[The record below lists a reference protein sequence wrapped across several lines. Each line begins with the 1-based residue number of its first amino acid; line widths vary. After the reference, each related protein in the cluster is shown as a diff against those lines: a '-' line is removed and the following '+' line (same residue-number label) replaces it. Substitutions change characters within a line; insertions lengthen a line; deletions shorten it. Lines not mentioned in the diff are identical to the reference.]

1 MLTVTRYKRTIVPGT
16 PFSPEAPAS
25 PCKQIQQES
34 AARQSHWNGC
44 QPSNWNFGSIYD
56 GILSILPWGQQ
67 VRCLPWLH
75 PDRWNPVNKI
85 NQHPRM
91 SHRSL
96 QHHSSWKCRFIIF
109 WSTNSLCVPWCRGVQ
124 GFRGIHELPGK
135 RGWEQDQHLM
145 RDKRPVNVFNVCFSF
160 LQLSRKYK
168 HSPEVQQ
175 LHAHRGDQ
183 LCRAH
188 PVEDPQRRGQFVL
201 ITFNRLTQ
209 TDLWLLSEG

>member
-1 MLTVTRYKRTIVPGT
+1 
-16 PFSPEAPAS
+16 
-25 PCKQIQQES
+25 
-34 AARQSHWNGC
+34 
-44 QPSNWNFGSIYD
+44 
-56 GILSILPWGQQ
+56 
-67 VRCLPWLH
+67 
-75 PDRWNPVNKI
+75 
-85 NQHPRM
+85 
-91 SHRSL
+91 
-96 QHHSSWKCRFIIF
+96 
-109 WSTNSLCVPWCRGVQ
+109 
-124 GFRGIHELPGK
+124 
-135 RGWEQDQHLM
+135 M

-209 TDLWLLSEG
+209 TDL